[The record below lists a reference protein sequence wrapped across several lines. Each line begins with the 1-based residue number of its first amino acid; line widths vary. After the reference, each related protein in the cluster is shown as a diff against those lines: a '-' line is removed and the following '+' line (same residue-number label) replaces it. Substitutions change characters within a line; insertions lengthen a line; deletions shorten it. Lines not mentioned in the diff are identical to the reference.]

1 MKGRAE
7 GYLTVYMAI
16 SVMLFLSLTLALIE
30 GVRSNAIRLE
40 TECVMDIGLNSV
52 MAEYH
57 RELLAQYNLFAVDAS
72 YGTDVGSKANVQQ
85 HLQKYLNKNLSMEDI
100 FLSDFL
106 YRDFLAISVD
116 ETQITQVAIL
126 TDDNGAVFR
135 SLAVDAIQE
144 DVGLGLLEELEDWL
158 EIVEE
163 QELLDRDIA
172 EEKSSVDDAIME
184 YDGMEVEI
192 GEDEYVEVDIQNPTD
207 VLENKRNAGVLAWV
221 VDDTSTLSTVGIPSE
236 NLLST
241 RMSGGNISQGNM
253 VWQKDIDE
261 PELLERYWFQEY
273 LLEYLEHY
281 GKQGSTNVLQYQIE
295 YLLAGKDNDMDNLQ
309 SVVYRLCAMREVANA
324 VYLFSDE
331 VKCAEAELL
340 ASALA
345 SAMLVPEIEPMLK
358 VSILLGWAYAESL
371 YDVKVLLEGGEVP
384 LMKTDETWHY
394 GLSGALSGEADS
406 ADTLSDKGL
415 SYEDYL
421 RILMMLT
428 DLDTL
433 TARAMDMVE
442 VDIRRTVGN
451 EHFRLDA
458 CYGALEASVEVS
470 SAYGYAYQITRR
482 KSYK

>member
-40 TECVMDIGLNSV
+40 TECAMDIGLNSV

-116 ETQITQVAIL
+116 ETQITQVSIL

-172 EEKSSVDDAIME
+172 GEKASVDDAIME

-207 VLENKRNAGVLAWV
+207 VLESKRGAGVLAWV

-324 VYLFSDE
+324 IYLFSDE

-406 ADTLSDKGL
+406 ADALSDKGL

-442 VDIRRTVGN
+442 VDIRQTVGN

-458 CYGALEASVEVS
+458 CYGAVEASVEVS